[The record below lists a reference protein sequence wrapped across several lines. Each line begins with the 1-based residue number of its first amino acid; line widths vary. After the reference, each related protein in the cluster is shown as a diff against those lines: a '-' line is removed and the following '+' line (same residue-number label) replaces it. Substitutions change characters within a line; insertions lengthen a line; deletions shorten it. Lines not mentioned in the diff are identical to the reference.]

1 MAPYWTGPG
10 VFSHKGKDYEHGAE
24 LPKLDKDTTAR
35 LIKKG
40 LAAEDAP
47 RVGRPSSEVSQ
58 LREQVKDLAEKLKAA
73 GDPEEL
79 DKLREQVEALT
90 AERDKLA
97 DDLAAAGEANA
108 ALAAQLADVRK
119 EADAAGPKEDKKK

>member
-1 MAPYWTGPG
+1 MALYWTGPG

-58 LREQVKDLAEKLKAA
+58 LREQVKDMAEKLKAA
-73 GDPEEL
+73 GEE
-79 DKLREQVEALT
+79 VEALT
-90 AERDKLA
+90 VERDKLA
-97 DDLAAAGEANA
+97 DDLAAAEEANA

-119 EADAAGPKEDKKK
+119 EADDVAKAAAGPKEDKKK

>member
-1 MAPYWTGPG
+1 MALYWTGPG

-35 LIKKG
+35 LVKKG

-73 GDPEEL
+73 GEE
-79 DKLREQVEALT
+79 VEALT

-97 DDLAAAGEANA
+97 DDLAAAEEANA

-119 EADAAGPKEDKKK
+119 EADDVAKAAAGPKEDKKK

>member
-1 MAPYWTGPG
+1 MALYWTGPG
-10 VFSHKGKDYEHGAE
+10 VFSHGGKDYEHGAE
-24 LPKLDKDTTAR
+24 LPKLDKDTAAR

-73 GDPEEL
+73 GEE
-79 DKLREQVEALT
+79 VEALT

-97 DDLAAAGEANA
+97 DDLAASEEANA

-119 EADAAGPKEDKKK
+119 EADDVAKAAAGPKEDKKK

>member
-1 MAPYWTGPG
+1 MALYWTGPG

-35 LIKKG
+35 LVKKG

-47 RVGRPSSEVSQ
+47 RVGRPSSEVST
-58 LREQVKDLAEKLKAA
+58 LKEQIKELLSANAELNRALL
-73 GDPEEL
+73 EEGA
-79 DKLREQVEALT
+79 RA
-90 AERDKLA
+90 DKLA
-97 DDLAAAGEANA
+97 DDLAAAEEANA

-119 EADAAGPKEDKKK
+119 EADDVAKAAAGPKEDKKK